1 MHNNPNPNILTRYRI
16 QLVSIF
22 TGLIFA
28 VIILNVWINIKGR
41 FDDSIANQVALTS
54 EGISYIINNINASAL
69 TPAEFKKVLNEELNH
84 YSDLYI
90 EVQSEYG
97 ETLYQVGKES
107 ESLSEHQEIIDL
119 GSKFEDAQTWTL
131 IVKTTP
137 AFYDNTN
144 YGFIYIGL
152 FIAMSM
158 SFLLGVTVYYAQKAR
173 QNSNNLRESNI
184 KLAEAWEKAEQAS
197 LSKTKF
203 LANMSHEIR
212 TPMNVVLGFISVLK
226 SEEIT
231 QKHRE
236 YLNLMEVS
244 SKNLLSIVNDILEI
258 EKLESGEIQLTEI
271 RFNLLSE
278 LHKLMKMQE
287 VFFDEKGLYIKSDFK
302 GDAKIWVL
310 GDLNKFHQIFN
321 NLIRNA
327 FKFTESG
334 GLTIRVKVVDEQEF
348 VSYEILVS
356 DTGIGIPEEKRTEIF
371 ERFNQIDA
379 QPNRKYEG
387 TGLGLAITQ
396 KLVEALG
403 GTIAVESN
411 VGVGTT
417 FEVNFRFKKVD
428 VPEDSIHD
436 DGLRSAD
443 NPPIQFPNSRILVV
457 DDNYVNILVIQK
469 TLEYYGIISDY
480 AESATGGIELA
491 AKHPYNLILMDLHM
505 PEIDG
510 FEAAILIKEQGIDV
524 PIVALT
530 ADVTTDAK
538 RKAFE
543 HGMPDYLTKPFSRDK
558 LLIIL
563 KKYLLQ
569 EV

>member
-1 MHNNPNPNILTRYRI
+1 MQNNPNPNILTRYRI
-16 QLVSIF
+16 QLISIA
-22 TGLIFA
+22 TGMLFA
-28 VIILNVWINIKGR
+28 VVILNVWTTIKDR
-41 FDDSIANQVALTS
+41 FDESISNQVELTA
-54 EGISYIINNINASAL
+54 ERISNIITSYRGLGLSMADL
-69 TPAEFKKVLNEELNH
+69 TAIFDDELES
-84 YSDLYI
+84 YADLYI
-90 EVQSEYG
+90 EIRNSNDQKFYQSG
-97 ETLYQVGKES
+97 EFAG
-107 ESLSEHQEIIDL
+107 SLDDHQSILELNSDSDDL
-119 GSKFEDAQTWTL
+119 NNWRL
-131 IVKTTP
+131 IVRTTP
-137 AFYDNTN
+137 AFFNNTN
-144 YGFIYIGL
+144 YGFIYVGL
-152 FIAMSM
+152 FIAMVM
-158 SFLLGVTVYYAQKAR
+158 SFLLGVTVYYAQIAR
-173 QNSNNLRESNI
+173 RNSRNLRETNA
-184 KLAEAWEKAEQAS
+184 KLTEAWEKAEQAS

-258 EKLESGEIQLTEI
+258 EKLESGEILLTEI
-271 RFNLLSE
+271 RFNPLAE

-287 VFFDEKGLYIKSDFK
+287 VFFDEKGLYIKSEFK

-327 FKFTESG
+327 FKFTDRG
-334 GLTIRVKVVDEQEF
+334 GLTIRVMVVDEQDY
-348 VSYEILVS
+348 VNYEILVS
-356 DTGIGIPEEKRTEIF
+356 DTGIGIPEEKRSEIF

-417 FEVNFRFKKVD
+417 FEVNFRFKKLD
-428 VPEDSIHD
+428 VPEDSNIE
-436 DGLRSAD
+436 DGLTSAES
-443 NPPIQFPNSRILVV
+443 PQIQFPNSRILVV

-469 TLEYYGIISDY
+469 TLEYYGIKSDY
-480 AESATGGIELA
+480 AESASGGIELA

-505 PEIDG
+505 PDIDG
-510 FEAAILIKEQGIDV
+510 YEAANLIKEQGIDV